1 MDTMTHQEIIALFDR
16 RADAFARRDVRA
28 LAGMYAATGVVES
41 PMAGGSVAGP
51 AAIAQLY
58 EALFKTFPDATL
70 TTEELVI
77 DGDRVAQVATLA
89 GTDAGGFLGLP
100 ASGKPFRVP
109 VLILITVTDRQIVSE
124 RRIYDFTGLL
134 IQIGVL
140 KAQPAVAR
148 P

>member
-1 MDTMTHQEIIALFDR
+1 MH
-16 RADAFARRDVRA
+16 
-28 LAGMYAATGVVES
+28 GGTGVIES
-41 PMAGGSVAGP
+41 PMAGGTVTGR

-58 EALFKTFPDATL
+58 DAFFKSFPDARI
-70 TTEELVI
+70 TTDELVI

-109 VLILITVTDRQIVSE
+109 LLILLTVRDQQIVSE

-140 KAQPAVAR
+140 KARPA
-148 P
+148 

>member
-1 MDTMTHQEIIALFDR
+1 MTHEEIVALFDR
-16 RADAFARRDVRA
+16 RADAFSRRDVKA
-28 LAGMYAATGVVES
+28 LAGMHAATGVVES
-41 PMAGGSVAGP
+41 PMAGGSVTGP
-51 AAIAQLY
+51 AAIAQLW
-58 EALFKTFPDATL
+58 EALFKAFPDATL

-109 VLILITVTDRQIVSE
+109 VLILLTVSDQQIVSE

-140 KAQPAVAR
+140 KAQPA
-148 P
+148 

>member
-1 MDTMTHQEIIALFDR
+1 MTHEEIVALFDR
-16 RADAFARRDVRA
+16 RAAAWERRDVNA
-28 LAGMYAATGVVES
+28 LADMHGATGVIES
-41 PMAGGSVAGP
+41 PIAGGSVTGRV
-51 AAIAQLY
+51 AIGQLY
-58 EALFKTFPDATL
+58 EAFFKSFPDATVV
-70 TTEELVI
+70 TDELVI

-109 VLILITVTDRQIVSE
+109 LLILLTVKDQQIVSE

-140 KAQPAVAR
+140 KARPA
-148 P
+148 

>member
-1 MDTMTHQEIIALFDR
+1 MMTHEEIVALLDR
-16 RADAFARRDVRA
+16 RGDAFARRDVTA
-28 LAGMYAATGVVES
+28 LAGMHAATAVVES
-41 PMAGGSVAGP
+41 PIAGGSVTGP

-58 EALFKTFPDATL
+58 ESLFKAFPDATL

-89 GTDAGGFLGLP
+89 GTDSGGFLGLP
-100 ASGKPFRVP
+100 ATGKPFRVL
-109 VLILITVTDRQIVSE
+109 VLILITARDQQIVSE

-140 KAQPAVAR
+140 KAKPT
-148 P
+148 

>member
-1 MDTMTHQEIIALFDR
+1 MTREEIVALFDR
-16 RADAFARRDVRA
+16 RAAALERRDVTA
-28 LAGMYAATGVVES
+28 LAGMHAGTGVVES
-41 PMAGGSVAGP
+41 PTVGGSVTGR

-58 EALFKTFPDATL
+58 EAWFKAFPDMTL
-70 TTEELVI
+70 TTDKIVI

-89 GTDAGGFLGLP
+89 GTDTGGFLGLP

-109 VLILITVTDRQIVSE
+109 LLVLFTVRDQQIVSE

-140 KAQPAVAR
+140 KTKQA
-148 P
+148 

>member
-1 MDTMTHQEIIALFDR
+1 MTHEEIVALFDR
-16 RADAFARRDVRA
+16 RADAFARRDVTA
-28 LAGMYAATGVVES
+28 LAGMHAATGVVES
-41 PMAGGSVAGP
+41 PMAGGSVTGP

-58 EALFKTFPDATL
+58 EAFFKAFPDATL

-89 GTDAGGFLGLP
+89 GTDSGGFLGLP

-109 VLILITVTDRQIVSE
+109 LLILITVKDQQIVSE

-140 KAQPAVAR
+140 KAQPA
-148 P
+148 

>member
-1 MDTMTHQEIIALFDR
+1 MTHEEIVALFDR
-16 RADAFARRDVRA
+16 RADAWVRRDVSA
-28 LAGMYAATGVVES
+28 LADMHGGTGVIES
-41 PMAGGSVAGP
+41 PMAGGTVTGR

-58 EALFKTFPDATL
+58 DAFFKSFPDARI
-70 TTEELVI
+70 TTDELVI

-109 VLILITVTDRQIVSE
+109 LLILLTVRDQQIVSE

-140 KAQPAVAR
+140 KARPA
-148 P
+148 

>member
-1 MDTMTHQEIIALFDR
+1 M
-16 RADAFARRDVRA
+16 
-28 LAGMYAATGVVES
+28 
-41 PMAGGSVAGP
+41 
-51 AAIAQLY
+51 Y
-58 EALFKTFPDATL
+58 EAFFKAFPDGTL

-89 GTDAGGFLGLP
+89 GTDSGGFLGLP

-109 VLILITVTDRQIVSE
+109 LLILITVKDRQIVSE

-140 KAQPAVAR
+140 KAQPAKER

>member
-1 MDTMTHQEIIALFDR
+1 MTHEEIVALFDR
-16 RADAFARRDVRA
+16 RADAFARRDVTA
-28 LAGMYAATGVVES
+28 LAGMHAATGIVES
-41 PMAGGSVAGP
+41 PMAGGSVTGT
-51 AAIAQLY
+51 AAIAHLY
-58 EALFKTFPDATL
+58 EAFFKAFPDGTL

-89 GTDAGGFLGLP
+89 GTDSGGFLGLP

-109 VLILITVTDRQIVSE
+109 VLILMTVKDQQIVSE

-140 KAQPAVAR
+140 KAQPA
-148 P
+148 